1 MAIGPIGDDIPSIF
15 PIVIGVV
22 LFLGVVMYANQQ
34 VDARNNYLE
43 IRKAGLSLS
52 YLVLSRGLITDEQFN
67 DRCTEYV
74 DYAARQNIKAFISLH
89 KSCEYVDLNAPI
101 LVSSSSNLI
110 CPQTLPTVN
119 GAPLST
125 TNLPADFQILVFP
138 VAVDC
143 DSSGLKRGLGTVNLV
158 VWRK

>member
-22 LFLGVVMYANQQ
+22 LFIGVVMYANQQ

-52 YLVLSRGLITDEQFN
+52 YLVLSRGLITDAQFN
-67 DRCTEYV
+67 SRCTEYA
-74 DYAARQNIKAFISLH
+74 DYAARQNIKAFIALH
-89 KSCEYVDLNAPI
+89 KSCNYLDLNAPV
-101 LVSSSSNLI
+101 LTPGSDNLI
-110 CPQTLPTVN
+110 CPSALPVVN
-119 GAPLST
+119 GAPLATS
-125 TNLPADFQILVFP
+125 NLPSDFQILIFP
-138 VAVDC
+138 VAVEC